1 MLLNIYYTIFTRQF
15 DLHDPSVNI
24 MPRQSRIDAPGALHH
39 IIARGIEQRQIYF
52 DEEDYENFLNRL
64 GRLIAETGT
73 MCFAWAL
80 MPNHFH
86 LLLKTGNKPISK
98 LMQRLLTG
106 YAVSFNKRHR
116 RAGHLFQN
124 RYKSILCQEEVYLK
138 ELIRYIHLNPLRA
151 KIVKS
156 KMLLDTYNYC
166 GHGTIIGN
174 RETDWQETEYILSM
188 FAGTKV
194 AARIKYD
201 QYIED
206 GVSQGKR
213 RDLIGGGLIR
223 SNGGWGKVKSLRK
236 TKEFLKSDERILGES
251 DFVDTVLESA
261 REKTRFEA
269 PLLNSG
275 TTYNNLLQLAAELMH
290 TKPDKIVGKNKE
302 QKIVQ
307 ARRLFC
313 YWSVNELGMSMTQ
326 LGKILNVSVPTVSKA
341 VRMGE
346 QIKIRNN
353 YDLSTLLKL

>member
-1 MLLNIYYTIFTRQF
+1 
-15 DLHDPSVNI
+15 

-39 IIARGIEQRQIYF
+39 IIARGIEQRKIFF
-52 DEEDYENFLNRL
+52 DEDDYGNFLKRL
-64 GRLIAETGT
+64 GGLIADTGT
-73 MCFAWAL
+73 TCFAWAL

-86 LLLKTGNKPISK
+86 LLLKTGDKPISK

-106 YAVSFNKRHR
+106 YVVSFNKRHR

-124 RYKSILCQEEVYLK
+124 RYKSILCQEELYLK

-156 KMLLDTYNYC
+156 QMLLDTYKYC
-166 GHGTIIGN
+166 GHSTIMGN
-174 RETDWQETEYILSM
+174 FETGWQETDHVLSM
-188 FAGTKV
+188 FAGTKA
-194 AARIKYD
+194 AARMKYEQFIK
-201 QYIED
+201 D
-206 GVSQGKR
+206 GVSQGRR

-223 SNGGWGKVKSLRK
+223 SIGGWDKVKSLRK

-261 REKTRFEA
+261 REKTRAEA

-275 TTYNNLLQLAAELMH
+275 ITYSDLLQLAAELMH
-290 TKPDKIVGKNKE
+290 IRQDKIIGKNKE
-302 QKIVQ
+302 QKVVQ

-341 VRMGE
+341 VKMGE
-346 QIKIRNN
+346 QIEANEN
-353 YDLSTLLKL
+353 LDLPTLLQRHLG